1 MSKSIMEPVGACEC
15 WNCGDT
21 RNLEVHHIF
30 YGIRARKKSEHYG
43 LKVHLC
49 LGCHRWAKTGVHGGN
64 HELDIRLKQEAERLF
79 ESKYSRELFRQ
90 EFGKFYTEENAENT
104 NKTLDLL
111 GVQWI

>member
-1 MSKSIMEPVGACEC
+1 M
-15 WNCGDT
+15 
-21 RNLEVHHIF
+21 
-30 YGIRARKKSEHYG
+30 
-43 LKVHLC
+43 
-49 LGCHRWAKTGVHGGN
+49 HGGN

-90 EFGKFYTEENAENT
+90 EFGRFYTEENAENT

>member
-1 MSKSIMEPVGACEC
+1 M
-15 WNCGDT
+15 
-21 RNLEVHHIF
+21 HHIF

-49 LGCHRWAKTGVHGGN
+49 PGCHRWTKTGVHGGN

-90 EFGKFYTEENAENT
+90 EFGRFYTEENAENT

>member
-49 LGCHRWAKTGVHGGN
+49 PGCHPAGGGGLPQAECPHGPISWGAVLILAGLLLCTAYLVDGTYN
-64 HELDIRLKQEAERLF
+64 PFL
-79 ESKYSRELFRQ
+79 YFR
-90 EFGKFYTEENAENT
+90 F
-104 NKTLDLL
+104 
-111 GVQWI
+111 